1 MEMKVWPSI
10 KHMIYYQML
19 KKILIILILLISTLV
34 IICGELTDGSACGM
48 DMVKIRQEN
57 LH

>member
-1 MEMKVWPSI
+1 MKVCPSI